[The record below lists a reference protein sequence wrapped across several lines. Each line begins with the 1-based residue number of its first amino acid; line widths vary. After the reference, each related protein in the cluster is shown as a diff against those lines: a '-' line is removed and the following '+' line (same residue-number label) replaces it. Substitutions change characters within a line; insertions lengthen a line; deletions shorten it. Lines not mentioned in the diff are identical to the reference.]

1 MNIPRGLCVGP
12 RLERE
17 RSPMSTWTLA
27 DIAKKMKDF
36 DFCFLSTHSEGGT
49 IAGRPMSNNGDV
61 EYKGDSF
68 FFTSDDTLT
77 VQDIGRD
84 PKVALS
90 FQGPKHLLG
99 KPGLMIAVEGQA
111 ELIREKAVLKKH
123 WTADIE
129 RWFADGIDTP
139 GIVLIRVHATR
150 VHYWDGEEQ
159 GEVKV

>member
-1 MNIPRGLCVGP
+1 
-12 RLERE
+12 
-17 RSPMSTWTLA
+17 MSSWTLS

-61 EYKGDSF
+61 EYQGDSF

-77 VQDIGRD
+77 VKDIGRD

-90 FQGPKHLLG
+90 FQGPKSLLG

-111 ELIREKAVLKKH
+111 ELIRDKAAFKAH
-123 WTADIE
+123 WTSDLE

-139 GIVLIRVHATR
+139 GLVLIKVHAAR
-150 VHYWDGEEQ
+150 IHYWDGEQQ